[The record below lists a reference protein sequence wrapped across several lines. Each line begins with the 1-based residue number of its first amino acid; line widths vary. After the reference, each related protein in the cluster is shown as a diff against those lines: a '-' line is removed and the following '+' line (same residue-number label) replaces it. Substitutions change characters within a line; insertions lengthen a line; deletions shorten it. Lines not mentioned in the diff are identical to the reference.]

1 MKIIDGKAISTE
13 MKENLKKEVE
23 KLKELGIVPGL
34 AVIIV
39 GKDPASKTYVN
50 SKEKTAESMGI
61 YSVKH
66 ELSESVK
73 EEDLILLIEQLN
85 EDNKIHGIL
94 VQLPLP
100 KHIDSK
106 KVLNKIS
113 IKKDVDGFHPENIG
127 KMIIG
132 DEAFLPCTPNGV
144 IKMLEYKNIEIA
156 GKHAVIIGRSNIVG
170 KPMAILLLERDATVT
185 ICHSKTKNLSQIT
198 NLADIIIAAVGIPN
212 FVKPEMIKKDAIVID
227 VGINRVN
234 GKLVGDVDFNLV
246 KEKTSLITPVPGGVG
261 PMTIAMLMYNTI
273 ESAKRRGE
281 I

>member
-1 MKIIDGKAISTE
+1 MKIIDGKAISTQ
-13 MKENLKKEVE
+13 MKEDLKKEVE

-34 AVIIV
+34 AVVIV

-50 SKEKTAESMGI
+50 SKEKAAESMGF

-66 ELSESVK
+66 ELPESVK

-85 EDNKIHGIL
+85 EDNNIHGIL

-113 IKKDVDGFHPENIG
+113 ITKDVDGFHPENIG

-144 IKMLEYKNIEIA
+144 IKMLEYMNVEIA

-170 KPMAILLLERDATVT
+170 KPMAILLLQRDATVT
-185 ICHSKTKNLSQIT
+185 ICHSKTKKLSQIT

-234 GKLVGDVDFNLV
+234 GRLVGDVDYDLV
-246 KEKTSLITPVPGGVG
+246 KEKASLITPVPGGVG

>member
-1 MKIIDGKAISTE
+1 MKTIDGKAISTQ
-13 MKENLKKEVE
+13 MKEELKKEVE

-34 AVIIV
+34 AVVIV
-39 GKDPASKTYVN
+39 GNDPASKTYVN
-50 SKEKTAESMGI
+50 SKDKAAKNMGI

-66 ELSESVK
+66 ELSEFVK

-85 EDNKIHGIL
+85 EDSKIHGIL

-113 IKKDVDGFHPENIG
+113 IEKDVDGFHPENIG

-144 IKMLEYKNIEIA
+144 IKMLEYMNVEIA

-234 GKLVGDVDFNLV
+234 GKLVGDVDFDLV

-273 ESAKRRGE
+273 VSAKRRGE